1 MNYHIMVKKDYLTP
15 LCRIRTI
22 LTEANFMI
30 SGKFGEGNHPG
41 TDPGEDPDYT
51 YNF

>member
-30 SGKFGEGNHPG
+30 SGKFGEGNHPA
-41 TDPGEDPDYT
+41 TDPGEDSDYT